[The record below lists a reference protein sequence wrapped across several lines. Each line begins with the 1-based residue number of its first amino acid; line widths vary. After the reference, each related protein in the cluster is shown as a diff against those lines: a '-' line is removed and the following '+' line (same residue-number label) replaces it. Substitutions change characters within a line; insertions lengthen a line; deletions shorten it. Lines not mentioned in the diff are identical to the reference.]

1 MSMMSRATAQTPT
14 AKEAAR
20 SAGRMTAAIVLPL
33 PEIGPVRAV
42 LRRVGIA
49 LIVLMTVAIIVW
61 VDRDGYKDVDGE
73 LSFLDAVYYATVTLS
88 TTGYGD
94 IAPVTDRARTV
105 NIFLITPLRALFVI
119 VLVGTTLEIVTTTAR
134 EQIRRQRFRR
144 ALTGHTVIVGYGTRG
159 RAAARTLLEEGTD
172 RMTIVAV
179 DIDDEAV
186 ADATDDGI
194 AGVVGDGSRDEV
206 LLEAVVEHAAQV
218 VVAVPTDA
226 ASVLVTL
233 TARRLNGGGRLV
245 ASVRASENAPLL
257 QDSGADA
264 VIVSSET
271 AGRLLGV
278 AVTRPA
284 TGRVLTDL
292 LMPDR
297 RHELHERA
305 VLPEEVGRTVKESPE
320 LVLAVLRDGRR
331 LPFHA
336 DDLGPLQSDDRVVVL
351 GARPPAA

>member
-1 MSMMSRATAQTPT
+1 MSEPAPEEAERTAGDVFLPRQAANPWR
-14 AKEAAR
+14 AAR
-20 SAGRMTAAIVLPL
+20 RRLAVALLVVL
-33 PEIGPVRAV
+33 
-42 LRRVGIA
+42 
-49 LIVLMTVAIIVW
+49 TVATVVW
-61 VDRDGYKDVDGE
+61 LDGDGYKDVDGDV
-73 LSFLDAVYYATVTLS
+73 SFVDAIYYATVSVS

-336 DDLGPLQSDDRVVVL
+336 DDLGPLQTDDRVVVL